1 MAGAKRVLIVEDNH
15 AACALMRAFLELS
28 GTLEVCGEA
37 HDGYEGL
44 ELLHTQWPDLV
55 LLDLIM
61 PGMDGLQFLQALL
74 DERPAKRP
82 KILVLS
88 GVGSDEFVQRAIS
101 LGADYYLMKPV
112 RYEELAVRINALF
125 PVEEAPPSRAVWLLL
140 QMGAGEKC
148 QGFPFACHGAELLRV
163 QGEDTQLKEIY
174 LCLAKEFGT
183 TYSCVEK
190 NLRTTV
196 RQVHAAGTPL
206 YRTCMGSAHEEKQ
219 PDNGTFLRALAKA
232 LEQEQEQERK

>member
-15 AACALMRAFLELS
+15 ATCALMQAFLELTD
-28 GTLEVCGEA
+28 TLEVCGEA

-44 ELLHTQWPDLV
+44 ELLHTQWPDLI

-74 DERPAKRP
+74 DEKPAKRP

-88 GVGSDEFVQRAIS
+88 GVGSDEFVQQAIS

-125 PVEEAPPSRAVWLLL
+125 PEEKAPPSKAVWLLL
-140 QMGAGEKC
+140 QMGAEEEC
-148 QGFPFACHGAELLRV
+148 QGFSFACRGAELLQRW
-163 QGEDTQLKEIY
+163 GKETQLKEIY
-174 LCLAKEFGT
+174 LCLAKEFDT
-183 TYSCVEK
+183 TYSRVEK
-190 NLRTTV
+190 NIRTTI
-196 RQVHAAGTPL
+196 RQIHAAGAPL
-206 YRTCMGSAHEEKQ
+206 YRERMKSSAGEEKQ
-219 PDNGTFLRALAKA
+219 PDNGTFLRALAKE
-232 LEQEQEQERK
+232 LGQE

>member
-1 MAGAKRVLIVEDNH
+1 MGGAKRVLMIEDNH

-28 GTLEVCGEA
+28 DTLEVCGEA
-37 HDGYEGL
+37 HDGFKGL
-44 ELLHTQWPDLV
+44 ELLHTEWPDLV

-61 PGMDGLQFLQALL
+61 PGMDGLQFLQALQ
-74 DERPAKRP
+74 DERPVKRP

-112 RYEELAVRINALF
+112 RYEELAMRINALF
-125 PVEEAPPSRAVWLLL
+125 PEGEAPPSRAVWLLL
-140 QMGAGEKC
+140 QMGAEEGC
-148 QGFPFACHGAELLRV
+148 QGFSFACRGAELLRAW
-163 QGEDTQLKEIY
+163 GKSTQLKEVY

-183 TYSCVEK
+183 NYSRVEK

-196 RQVHAAGTPL
+196 RQIHTAGTAL
-206 YRTCMGSAHEEKQ
+206 YRERMGALAGEEKQ
-219 PDNGTFLRALAKA
+219 PDNGTFLRALAKE
-232 LEQEQEQERK
+232 LERE